1 MDSYNF
7 TFLDIAKATREFNKL
22 GSINFLKKYKFN
34 KTYTVIFHIDSRAYP
49 AIPIFAYSYNIRQN
63 NLLNN
68 IKVDDTFLKDELEN
82 TTDSIGY
89 YLNKLNIRGFNRS
102 INVNSKLKNF
112 FINLI
117 TETDNEFLMEF
128 DINPIL
134 NNHFNFNQEIPK
146 NITNIPNRIVHN
158 NKKSSTKCLDSL
170 CNTWISNNS
179 SGFCKHHSKYLGELN
194 LYFNRWN
201 RISKLSWSQL
211 GLETNE
217 IKLIEFIFNK
227 LDHFHLKSAEY
238 WTIFQVIFLMKNTSS
253 KYFTTN
259 IYEELKVYSDAG
271 LNLVL
276 EVGAVYDMLIDLSQ
290 VLELYFAKKYI
301 ENINSINSLM
311 DKKIKSKDFPR
322 YTNYD
327 LFTNYWNEN
336 ENIKNNCS
344 YKNSEPCKSRDGKI
358 KKLFKSKEYA
368 SLYMRSNQYWYFC
381 DNSSLG
387 FHIATLK
394 NEYEDN
400 ILY

>member
-7 TFLDIAKATREFNKL
+7 TYFDLARATREFNKL

-34 KTYTVIFHIDSRAYP
+34 NTYTVVFHMDSRAYP
-49 AIPIFAYSYNIRQN
+49 AIPIFAHSYNLRKN

-68 IKVDDTFLKDELEN
+68 IKVDDTFLKDELDN

-102 INVNSKLKNF
+102 ININSKLKEF

-117 TETDNEFLMEF
+117 TEADNEFLIKF
-128 DINPIL
+128 DLNPLL
-134 NNHFNFNQEIPK
+134 NNHFNFNNKIPE
-146 NITNIPNRIVHN
+146 NITLIPDRIVQN
-158 NKKSSTKCLDSL
+158 NKKSSTKCLDNS
-170 CNTWISNNS
+170 CNIWLSNSS
-179 SGFCKHHSKYLGELN
+179 SGFCKHHSKYLSDLN
-194 LYFNRWN
+194 LYFNYWN
-201 RISKLSWSQL
+201 RISKLSWNQL

-217 IKLIEFIFNK
+217 IKLIQFIFNK
-227 LDHFHLKSAEY
+227 LDQLHIKSSEY
-238 WTIFQVIFLMKNTSS
+238 WTIFQIIFLMKNSS
-253 KYFTTN
+253 SMYFTTN
-259 IYEELKVYSDAG
+259 LYEELKFYNDGG
-271 LNLVL
+271 LNFVL

-290 VLELYFAKKYI
+290 VLQLYFAKKYI

-311 DKKIKSKDFPR
+311 DKKIKSKDIPKH
-322 YTNYD
+322 TNYD
-327 LFTNYWNEN
+327 LFTDFWNKN

-368 SLYMRSNQYWYFC
+368 ALYMRSNQYWYFC
-381 DNSSLG
+381 NNSSLG
-387 FHIATLK
+387 FHIASFK
-394 NEYEDN
+394 KENEDN